1 MRYQKL
7 SPRQNLAMTWWNRPG
22 FGDYDG
28 IICDGSIRSG
38 KTVAMTVGFIMW
50 AMCRFQGQNFAL
62 CGKTIES
69 LRRNVTTNLP
79 TWLAGV
85 FSFREYR
92 TENKIVVSA
101 AGRSNNFYL
110 FGGRDESSASL
121 IQGITLAGVLLDEVA
136 LMPRSFV
143 EQACA
148 RCSVE
153 GSKLWFNCNPEGP
166 SHWFY
171 LTWVLEAGKRNML
184 HLHFT
189 MDDNLSLSAAV
200 KARYES
206 LYSGVFYD
214 RFIRGLWVVAEGLIY
229 TMFNKDYHVVPDV
242 PRPYD
247 RYYISVDYGTVNPTS
262 MGLWGRA
269 SGKPVYVSVAHHGR
283 DVLSRFHCEP
293 AQENSER
300 RRTAAHQ
307 ISRSQTYLR
316 HVGAAKWGGCQNG
329 ILDAGTLRR
338 GLHPAHLHPRHA
350 AKARRSRAGHGQL
363 HGAGDVNAESDK
375 STGEEAELPLLC
387 SFTLSAHF
395 RVWVTVW
402 VKTVPHRD
410 PQIKLAKK

>member
-1 MRYQKL
+1 MRYQRL

-22 FGDYDG
+22 FEGYDG

-38 KTVAMTVGFIMW
+38 KTVAMTVGFVMW
-50 AMCRFQGQNFAL
+50 AMKNFEGQNFAL

-69 LRRNVTTNLP
+69 LRRNVTSNFS

-85 FSFREYR
+85 FSFREHR

-110 FGGRDESSASL
+110 FGGKDESSASL
-121 IQGITLAGVLLDEVA
+121 IQGITLAGILLDEVA

-153 GSKLWFNCNPEGP
+153 NSKLWFNCNPEGP
-166 SHWFY
+166 AHWFY
-171 LTWVLEAGKRNML
+171 TTWVLEAAKRNML

-189 MDDNLSLSAAV
+189 MDDNLSLSASV

-229 TMFNKDYHVVPDV
+229 TMFNKDFHIVPEE

-247 RYYISVDYGTVNPTS
+247 KFVMSCDYGTINPTS
-262 MGLWGRA
+262 IGLWGRA
-269 SGKPVYVSVAHHGR
+269 NGKWYRVREYYFDSRKEGRQRTDEEHYAGLEALAGDRHISAIIVDPSAASFIEVIRRHGR
-283 DVLSRFHCEP
+283 YRVEKASNAVLDGIRNVATRLQCGDIFFNACCTDCIREFGLYRWDEKATGDRPIKENDHSMDDVRYFVHKTFAPDLF
-293 AQENSER
+293 
-300 RRTAAHQ
+300 
-307 ISRSQTYLR
+307 
-316 HVGAAKWGGCQNG
+316 
-329 ILDAGTLRR
+329 
-338 GLHPAHLHPRHA
+338 
-350 AKARRSRAGHGQL
+350 
-363 HGAGDVNAESDK
+363 
-375 STGEEAELPLLC
+375 
-387 SFTLSAHF
+387 SF
-395 RVWVTVW
+395 
-402 VKTVPHRD
+402 K
-410 PQIKLAKK
+410 